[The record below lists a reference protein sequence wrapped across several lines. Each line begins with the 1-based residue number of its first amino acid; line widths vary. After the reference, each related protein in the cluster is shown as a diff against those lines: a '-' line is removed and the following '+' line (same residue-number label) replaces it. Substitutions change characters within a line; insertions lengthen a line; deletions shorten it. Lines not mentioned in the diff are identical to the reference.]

1 LLVIFMKQ
9 YGTAAL
15 PHDDNDIVV
24 NGGIDTTDPNK
35 ALPLE
40 IDPLTGRLLVDIG
53 SLSVT
58 SAPPKPSDAY
68 SIVAI
73 SETATYKY
81 FFFEDKDA
89 NWYILRKTLATNVFD
104 YAAGTG
110 GYESVYDSPTTD
122 PTGSPTF
129 DTYGATF

>member
-1 LLVIFMKQ
+1 MAENDNR
-9 YGTAAL
+9 AAL
-15 PHDDNDIVV
+15 PTDGNDRVIMGGVSVDDGFTPVPV
-24 NGGIDTTDPNK
+24 EVDP
-35 ALPLE
+35 A
-40 IDPLTGRLLVDIG
+40 TGRLLVDAGAI
-53 SLSVT
+53 SVS

-81 FFFEDKDA
+81 FFFEDKDL
-89 NWYILRKTLATNVFD
+89 NWYILRKTLATNVYD
-104 YAAGTG
+104 YAAGTS

-129 DTYGATF
+129 DTYGVIF

>member
-1 LLVIFMKQ
+1 M
-9 YGTAAL
+9 AENSNRSAL
-15 PHDDNDIVV
+15 PTDGNHQTIMGGVSTDDGFTPVPV
-24 NGGIDTTDPNK
+24 
-35 ALPLE
+35 E
-40 IDPLTGRLLVDIG
+40 VDPLTGRLLVDAGAI
-53 SLSVT
+53 SVS

-81 FFFEDKDA
+81 FFFEDKDL
-89 NWYILRKTLATNVFD
+89 NWYILRKTLATNVYD

-110 GYESVYDSPTTD
+110 GYESVYSSPTAD

-129 DTYGATF
+129 DTYGAIF

>member
-1 LLVIFMKQ
+1 MAENDNR
-9 YGTAAL
+9 AAL
-15 PHDDNDIVV
+15 PTDANHKVIM
-24 NGGIDTTDPNK
+24 GGVSSADGYTP
-35 ALPLE
+35 LPIE
-40 IDPLTGRLLVDIG
+40 IDPLTGRVLADIG
-53 SLSVT
+53 SLSVA

-110 GYESVYDSPTTD
+110 GYESVYDSSTTD
-122 PTGSPTF
+122 PTGSLTF